1 MLKTFAH
8 KDSSAAKRPALTPME
23 ARMASERFAVTFCE
37 ATVHAGGVGQDAS
50 GKMAP
55 EGLSPAEFETI
66 AALITK
72 VGGSA
77 DIVPLSTCGW
87 EPPASG
93 KWTSTVKGH
102 EGERSVADL
111 EASVLIWR
119 NGADFILGQRGIENG
134 ANRLFE
140 EQSTFPYDRMYENVR
155 QHKMLKKNAR
165 YNIEFGDVGQQQG
178 FPSIGAAVPDI
189 NDPEFEAKMA
199 AYQELVS
206 SYNLVDPRTMKP
218 FVDPETGKQVNP
230 ARRSE
235 WMPYVQKYSPPAP
248 VKYFQTIREDD
259 CTSTVKAFGELPLL
273 SMIREELGKLS
284 PKTVGL
290 NAEGNFYHGPK
301 SNINYHGDQERKI
314 IICLCLGKSTQLV
327 YQCRFPEEDAAI
339 KQRLAATLRANH
351 GDIYFMSEKAG
362 GYDWAFGRNQWP
374 ELRYV
379 HGAAFEK
386 SILDTFMAKKVARAS
401 KKRKK

>member
-1 MLKTFAH
+1 
-8 KDSSAAKRPALTPME
+8 
-23 ARMASERFAVTFCE
+23 MASERFAVTFCE

>member
-1 MLKTFAH
+1 MFSQHVHTKTMSGAGPP
-8 KDSSAAKRPALTPME
+8 SVNTSLIT
-23 ARMASERFAVTFCE
+23 RMTSERFAATFCE

-55 EGLSPAEFETI
+55 EGLSPSELETI
-66 AALITK
+66 ATGINM
-72 VGGSA
+72 VGGETE
-77 DIVPLSTCGW
+77 IVPLSTCGW
-87 EPPASG
+87 VPPASG
-93 KWTSTVKGH
+93 KWTSKVKEH
-102 EGERSVADL
+102 PGERSVADL
-111 EASVLIWR
+111 DASVLIWR
-119 NGADFILGQRGIENG
+119 HGADFILGQRGIENG
-134 ANRLFE
+134 ANHLFK
-140 EQSTFPYDRMYENVR
+140 EQCSFPYDRMYENVR

-189 NDPEFEAKMA
+189 HAADFESKMS
-199 AYQELVS
+199 AYQDLVS

-218 FVDPETGKQVNP
+218 FMDPDTGKQVNP

-235 WMPYVQKYSPPAP
+235 WAPYVQKYSPPKP
-248 VKYFQTIREDD
+248 VKYFQTIREGD
-259 CTSTVKAFGELPLL
+259 CTSTVKAFGELPFL

-290 NAEGNFYHGPK
+290 AAEGNHYFGPK

-314 IICLCLGKSTQLV
+314 IICLCLGKSTELV
-327 YQCRFPEEDAAI
+327 YQCRFPEPDAAI

-362 GYDWAFGRNQWP
+362 GYDWKFGRNQWP
-374 ELRYV
+374 EPRFV

-386 SILDTFMAKKVARAS
+386 RTLDSFMDKKVS
-401 KKRKK
+401 KKQRKK

>member
-8 KDSSAAKRPALTPME
+8 KDSTAAKRPAMTPME

-50 GKMAP
+50 GKMAD
-55 EGLSPAEFETI
+55 EGLSPSEFETI
-66 AALITK
+66 AALIK
-72 VGGSA
+72 KDGGEA

-87 EPPASG
+87 APPESG

-119 NGADFILGQRGIENG
+119 NGADFILGRNGIENG
-134 ANRLFE
+134 ANHLFE
-140 EQSTFPYDRMYENVR
+140 EQCSFPYDRMYENVR

-206 SYNLVDPRTMKP
+206 SYNLVDPRTNKP
-218 FVDPETGKQVNP
+218 FINPMNGEQVNP
-230 ARRSE
+230 ARKKE
-235 WMPYVQKYSPPAP
+235 WAPYAQAFTPPEP
-248 VKYFQTIREDD
+248 VKYFQTIRESD

-273 SMIREELGKLS
+273 SMIREELGTLS

-290 NAEGNFYHGPK
+290 NAEGNFYYGPK

-339 KQRLAATLRANH
+339 KQRLAATLTLNH

-362 GYDWAFGRNQWP
+362 GYDWAFGRNQWNEP
-374 ELRYV
+374 RFV
-379 HGAAFEK
+379 HGAAFNK
-386 SILDTFMAKKVARAS
+386 STLDAFMYKKVARAS

>member
-1 MLKTFAH
+1 MLRTFAH
-8 KDSSAAKRPALTPME
+8 KDSAPAKRPALTPME

-66 AALITK
+66 AAGINM

-77 DIVPLSTCGW
+77 EILPLSTCGW
-87 EPPASG
+87 APPESG

-119 NGADFILGQRGIENG
+119 NGADFILGQHGIENG
-134 ANRLFE
+134 ANHLFE
-140 EQSTFPYDRMYENVR
+140 EQCSFPYDRMYENVR

-189 NDPEFEAKMA
+189 NDPDFEAKMA

-206 SYNLVDPRTMKP
+206 SYNLVDPRTNKP

-230 ARRSE
+230 ARRE
-235 WMPYVQKYSPPAP
+235 WVPYVQKYSPPAP
-248 VKYFQTIREDD
+248 VKYFQTIREGD

-284 PKTVGL
+284 AKTVGL
-290 NAEGNFYHGPK
+290 SAEGNHYYGPK

-314 IICLCLGKSTQLV
+314 IICLCLGKSTELV

-339 KQRLAATLRANH
+339 KQRLAATLTVNH

-362 GYDWAFGRNQWP
+362 GYDWGFGRNQWP
-374 ELRYV
+374 EPRFV

-386 SILDTFMAKKVARAS
+386 STLDAFMSKKKARAS

>member
-1 MLKTFAH
+1 
-8 KDSSAAKRPALTPME
+8 
-23 ARMASERFAVTFCE
+23 
-37 ATVHAGGVGQDAS
+37 
-50 GKMAP
+50 MAP

-66 AALITK
+66 AAGINM
-72 VGGSA
+72 VGGSTE
-77 DIVPLSTCGW
+77 IVPLSTCGW
-87 EPPASG
+87 TPPESG

-102 EGERSVADL
+102 EGERSVVDL

-134 ANRLFE
+134 ANHLFE
-140 EQSTFPYDRMYENVR
+140 EQCSFPYDRMYENVR

-178 FPSIGAAVPDI
+178 FPSIGAVVPDI

-199 AYQELVS
+199 AYQDYVS

-218 FVDPETGKQVNP
+218 FINPMNGKEVNP
-230 ARRSE
+230 ARKNE
-235 WMPYVQKYSPPAP
+235 WAPYAQAFTPPSP
-248 VKYFQTIREDD
+248 VKYFQTIRECD
-259 CTSTVKAFGELPLL
+259 CTSTVKAFGELSLL

-290 NAEGNFYHGPK
+290 NAEGNHYFGPK

-314 IICLCLGKSTQLV
+314 IVCLCLGKSTELV

-351 GDIYFMSEKAG
+351 GDIYFMSQKAG
-362 GYDWAFGRNQWP
+362 GYDWKFGRNQWP
-374 ELRYV
+374 EPRFV

-386 SILDTFMAKKVARAS
+386 STLDAFMDKKVARAS

>member
-1 MLKTFAH
+1 MLRTFAH

-66 AALITK
+66 AAGINMA
-72 VGGSA
+72 GGSA
-77 DIVPLSTCGW
+77 EIVPLSTCGW
-87 EPPASG
+87 TPPASG

-140 EQSTFPYDRMYENVR
+140 EQCSFPYDRMYENVR

-178 FPSIGAAVPDI
+178 FPSIGAVVPDI

-218 FVDPETGKQVNP
+218 FIKNGKQVNP
-230 ARRSE
+230 ARKKE
-235 WMPYVQKYSPPAP
+235 WAHYAKAFTPPAP

-259 CTSTVKAFGELPLL
+259 CTSTVKAFGELPFL

-314 IICLCLGKSTQLV
+314 IICLCLGKTTELV

>member
-1 MLKTFAH
+1 
-8 KDSSAAKRPALTPME
+8 
-23 ARMASERFAVTFCE
+23 MASERFAVTFCE

-93 KWTSTVKGH
+93 KWTSTAKGH

-218 FVDPETGKQVNP
+218 FINPMSGKQVNP
-230 ARRSE
+230 ARKNE
-235 WMPYVQKYSPPAP
+235 WLPYAQAFTPPSP
-248 VKYFQTIREDD
+248 VKYFQTIREGD
-259 CTSTVKAFGELPLL
+259 CTSTVKAFGELPFL

-339 KQRLAATLRANH
+339 KQRLAATLTANH

-362 GYDWAFGRNQWP
+362 GYDWGFGRKQWNEP
-374 ELRYV
+374 RFV
-379 HGAAFEK
+379 HGAAFNK
-386 SILDTFMAKKVARAS
+386 STLDAFMYKKVARAS

>member
-1 MLKTFAH
+1 MFSQHVHTKTMSYP
-8 KDSSAAKRPALTPME
+8 SSYR
-23 ARMASERFAVTFCE
+23 ARMTSERFAVTFCE
-37 ATVHAGGVGQDAS
+37 ATVHAGGVGQGAS
-50 GKMAP
+50 GKMAAM
-55 EGLSPAEFETI
+55 GLSPSEFKTI
-66 AALITK
+66 ATGINMA
-72 VGGSA
+72 GGEA
-77 DIVPLSTCGW
+77 EIVPLSTCGW
-87 EPPASG
+87 TPPASG
-93 KWTSTVKGH
+93 KWTSKVKEH
-102 EGERSVADL
+102 SGERSMDDL

-119 NGADFILGQRGIENG
+119 GGADFILDQHGIENG

-140 EQSTFPYDRMYENVR
+140 EQCSFPYDRMYENVR

-178 FPSIGAAVPDI
+178 FPSIGATVPDI
-189 NDPEFEAKMA
+189 HAPDFETNIA

-218 FVDPETGKQVNP
+218 FINPLSDKQVNP

-235 WMPYVQKYSPPAP
+235 WLSYVQAFTPPQP
-248 VKYFQTIREDD
+248 VKYFQTIREGD

-290 NAEGNFYHGPK
+290 NAEGNHYFGPK
-301 SNINYHGDQERKI
+301 SNINYHGDAERKI
-314 IICLCLGKSTQLV
+314 IICLCLGKTTELV
-327 YQCRFPEEDAAI
+327 YQCRFPEPDAAI
-339 KQRLAATLRANH
+339 KQRLAATLRVNH

-362 GYDWAFGRNQWP
+362 GYDWGFGRNQWP
-374 ELRYV
+374 EPRFV

-386 SILDTFMAKKVARAS
+386 RTLDAFMDKKVS
-401 KKRKK
+401 KKQRKK

>member
-8 KDSSAAKRPALTPME
+8 KDSTAVKRPAMTPME

-50 GKMAP
+50 GKMAD
-55 EGLSPAEFETI
+55 EGLSPSEFETI
-66 AALITK
+66 AALIK
-72 VGGSA
+72 KDGGEA

-87 EPPASG
+87 APPESG

-119 NGADFILGQRGIENG
+119 NGADFILGRNGIENG
-134 ANRLFE
+134 ANHLFE
-140 EQSTFPYDRMYENVR
+140 EQCSFPYDRMYENVR

-178 FPSIGAAVPDI
+178 FPSTGAVVPDI
-189 NDPEFEAKMA
+189 NDPDFEAKMA

-206 SYNLVDPRTMKP
+206 SYNFVDPRTMKP
-218 FVDPETGKQVNP
+218 FINPMNGMPVNP
-230 ARRSE
+230 ARKNE
-235 WMPYVQKYSPPAP
+235 WLPYAQAFTPPAP
-248 VKYFQTIREDD
+248 VKYFQTIREGD

-273 SMIREELGKLS
+273 SMIREDLGKLS
-284 PKTVGL
+284 SKTVGL
-290 NAEGNFYHGPK
+290 NAEGNQYYGPK

-314 IICLCLGKSTQLV
+314 IICLCLGKSTELV

-339 KQRLAATLRANH
+339 KQRLAATLTLNH

-362 GYDWAFGRNQWP
+362 GYDWKFGRNQWP
-374 ELRYV
+374 EPRFV

-386 SILDTFMAKKVARAS
+386 NTLDAFMDKKKARAS

>member
-1 MLKTFAH
+1 MFSQHVHTKTMSGDEPPPVNA
-8 KDSSAAKRPALTPME
+8 SLI
-23 ARMASERFAVTFCE
+23 ARMTSERFAVTFCE

-55 EGLSPAEFETI
+55 EGLSPSELETI
-66 AALITK
+66 ATGINM
-72 VGGSA
+72 VGGEA
-77 DIVPLSTCGW
+77 EIVPLSTCGW
-87 EPPASG
+87 VPPASG
-93 KWTSTVKGH
+93 KWTSKVTEH
-102 EGERSVADL
+102 PGERSVADL

-134 ANRLFE
+134 ANHLFE
-140 EQSTFPYDRMYENVR
+140 EQCSFPYDRMYENVR

-189 NDPEFEAKMA
+189 RAADFESKMS
-199 AYQELVS
+199 AYQDLVS

-218 FVDPETGKQVNP
+218 FINPMNGMPVNP
-230 ARRSE
+230 ARKKE
-235 WMPYVQKYSPPAP
+235 WAPYAQAFTPPAP
-248 VKYFQTIREDD
+248 VKYFQTIREGD

-290 NAEGNFYHGPK
+290 SAEGNHYFGPK

-314 IICLCLGKSTQLV
+314 IICLCLGKSTELV
-327 YQCRFPEEDAAI
+327 YQCRFPEPDAAI

-362 GYDWAFGRNQWP
+362 GYDWKFGRNQWP
-374 ELRYV
+374 EPRFV

-386 SILDTFMAKKVARAS
+386 RTLDSFMDKKVS
-401 KKRKK
+401 KKQRKK

>member
-1 MLKTFAH
+1 MF
-8 KDSSAAKRPALTPME
+8 RNITP
-23 ARMASERFAVTFCE
+23 
-37 ATVHAGGVGQDAS
+37 
-50 GKMAP
+50 P
-55 EGLSPAEFETI
+55 E
-66 AALITK
+66 
-72 VGGSA
+72 
-77 DIVPLSTCGW
+77 
-87 EPPASG
+87 
-93 KWTSTVKGH
+93 
-102 EGERSVADL
+102 
-111 EASVLIWR
+111 
-119 NGADFILGQRGIENG
+119 
-134 ANRLFE
+134 
-140 EQSTFPYDRMYENVR
+140 
-155 QHKMLKKNAR
+155 
-165 YNIEFGDVGQQQG
+165 
-178 FPSIGAAVPDI
+178 
-189 NDPEFEAKMA
+189 
-199 AYQELVS
+199 
-206 SYNLVDPRTMKP
+206 
-218 FVDPETGKQVNP
+218 
-230 ARRSE
+230 
-235 WMPYVQKYSPPAP
+235 P
-248 VKYFQTIREDD
+248 VKYFQTTRESD

-273 SMIREELGKLS
+273 SMIREDLGKLS

-314 IICLCLGKSTQLV
+314 IICLCLGKTTELV

>member
-8 KDSSAAKRPALTPME
+8 KDSAVAKRPALTPME

-55 EGLSPAEFETI
+55 EGLSPSEFETI
-66 AALITK
+66 AALIK
-72 VGGSA
+72 KDGGSA
-77 DIVPLSTCGW
+77 EIVPLSTCGW
-87 EPPASG
+87 TPPESEI
-93 KWTSTVKGH
+93 WTSTVKGH

-140 EQSTFPYDRMYENVR
+140 EQCSFPYDRMYENVR

-206 SYNLVDPRTMKP
+206 SYNK
-218 FVDPETGKQVNP
+218 
-230 ARRSE
+230 
-235 WMPYVQKYSPPAP
+235 P
-248 VKYFQTIREDD
+248 VKYFQTIHKGD

-284 PKTVGL
+284 PKTVDLSG
-290 NAEGNFYHGPK
+290 EGNHYYGPK

-327 YQCRFPEEDAAI
+327 YQCRFPEPDAAI
-339 KQRLAATLRANH
+339 KQRLAATLTANH

-362 GYDWAFGRNQWP
+362 GYDWGFGRNMWP
-374 ELRYV
+374 EPRFV

-386 SILDTFMAKKVARAS
+386 STLDAFMNKKVARAS

>member
-1 MLKTFAH
+1 MLRTFAH
-8 KDSSAAKRPALTPME
+8 KDSAAAKRPALTPME

-66 AALITK
+66 AAGINMA
-72 VGGSA
+72 GGSA
-77 DIVPLSTCGW
+77 EIVPLSTCGW
-87 EPPASG
+87 TPPASG

-140 EQSTFPYDRMYENVR
+140 EQCSFPYDRMYENVR

-178 FPSIGAAVPDI
+178 FPSIGAVVPDI

-218 FVDPETGKQVNP
+218 FIKNGKQVNP
-230 ARRSE
+230 ARKKE
-235 WMPYVQKYSPPAP
+235 WAHYAKAFTPPAP

-259 CTSTVKAFGELPLL
+259 CTSTVKAFGELPFL

-314 IICLCLGKSTQLV
+314 IICLCLGKTTELV